1 MDLSMSDQPKYSD
14 ERGKKHDT
22 MLGAQW
28 ADEEANKPRK
38 ASSASDDDVKVI
50 LVISLAYMFCAFWF
64 SRKIVTFVAPAFSHT
79 TPGGVTI
86 LGFCLAL
93 IIAYFVFMTRF
104 KSSGSVFGYSFL
116 VTGAIGALT
125 YWLPYSL

>member
-1 MDLSMSDQPKYSD
+1 MSEQPKYSD

-22 MLGAQW
+22 MLGAHW
-28 ADEEANKPRK
+28 ADEEANKPK
-38 ASSASDDDVKVI
+38 KSSGGSDDLVKVI
-50 LVISLAYMFCAFWF
+50 LVISLAYMFFAFWF

-93 IIAYFVFMTRF
+93 IIAYFVFMTRC
-104 KSSGSVFGYSFL
+104 KSSGTVFGYSFL
-116 VTGAIGALT
+116 VTGVIGALT
-125 YWLPYSL
+125 YWLPYSP